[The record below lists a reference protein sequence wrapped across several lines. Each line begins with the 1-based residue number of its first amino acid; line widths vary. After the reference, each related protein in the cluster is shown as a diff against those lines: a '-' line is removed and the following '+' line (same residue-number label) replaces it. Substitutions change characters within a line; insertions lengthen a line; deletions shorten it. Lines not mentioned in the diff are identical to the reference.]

1 MNISSLSFK
10 INSRILVIVICIFG
24 VLGFVSVRA
33 ISRSVLTLVRELLE
47 KDLKDQLELVNA
59 RYTNLDNM
67 GMSQDEATVEQYQK
81 QIIEKFKGFKYK
93 NTGKIYVVNNTGIVL
108 MQSKAALL
116 RDVSKERFFAD
127 MKARVHG
134 MVSYRMQGVSRTAV
148 FDTFD
153 KWNWIIALEMED
165 SEIYAPIRD
174 LAWTFIGIC
183 AVALALITFIFWW
196 GISWGV
202 TRPLNKIIQ
211 RLLNGAQTTYV
222 TAQQVS
228 SLSQQLS
235 EGSTQQAVSL
245 EETSST
251 MDQMASM
258 TNQNADNAFKA
269 NQLASLSK
277 EQAEKGAFSMMEMQG
292 AMKDISESSKKVS
305 KILKTI
311 EEIAFQTNIL
321 ALNAAVE
328 AARAGEHGKGFAV
341 VADEVRNLAQR
352 SSTAAKDTALLI
364 ESSLLSIK
372 NGTDIAGKSNEAL
385 SQIMDSANKV
395 ADIINEISTASKEQ
409 ADGIKQVSNT
419 INQIDQVTQQTAAAA
434 KESASAS
441 SVFNQQTEVLKKT
454 VSSLIELVNGT
465 A

>member
-1 MNISSLSFK
+1 
-10 INSRILVIVICIFG
+10 
-24 VLGFVSVRA
+24 
-33 ISRSVLTLVRELLE
+33 
-47 KDLKDQLELVNA
+47 
-59 RYTNLDNM
+59 
-67 GMSQDEATVEQYQK
+67 
-81 QIIEKFKGFKYK
+81 
-93 NTGKIYVVNNTGIVL
+93 

>member
-1 MNISSLSFK
+1 
-10 INSRILVIVICIFG
+10 
-24 VLGFVSVRA
+24 
-33 ISRSVLTLVRELLE
+33 
-47 KDLKDQLELVNA
+47 
-59 RYTNLDNM
+59 
-67 GMSQDEATVEQYQK
+67 
-81 QIIEKFKGFKYK
+81 
-93 NTGKIYVVNNTGIVL
+93 
-108 MQSKAALL
+108 
-116 RDVSKERFFAD
+116 
-127 MKARVHG
+127 
-134 MVSYRMQGVSRTAV
+134 
-148 FDTFD
+148 
-153 KWNWIIALEMED
+153 
-165 SEIYAPIRD
+165 
-174 LAWTFIGIC
+174 
-183 AVALALITFIFWW
+183 
-196 GISWGV
+196 
-202 TRPLNKIIQ
+202 
-211 RLLNGAQTTYV
+211 
-222 TAQQVS
+222 
-228 SLSQQLS
+228 
-235 EGSTQQAVSL
+235 
-245 EETSST
+245 

-311 EEIAFQTNIL
+311 EEIAFKTNIL